1 MKFRFHQTTVSKDFV
16 NFLFKLFNKQKTF
29 SSSINVVENC
39 YLTFNLIKEIPLKFR
54 AELTGGLFNTKD
66 VHHLHMLKF
75 PTKGTLDYH
84 DHSKFERY
92 SYVLYMDNVGGTLF
106 QDNNDEIF
114 FKSRKG
120 KLIIFDSEIFHK
132 AVTGKET
139 RYTAGGGIL
148 KKTKEV

>member
-1 MKFRFHQTTVSKDFV
+1 MKFRFHQTMVSKDFV

-29 SSSINVVENC
+29 ASSVNVVENC

-54 AELTGGLFNTKD
+54 AELTGGLFNAEE

-75 PTKGTLDYH
+75 PPGGTLDYH

-92 SYVLYMDNVGGTLF
+92 SYVLYMDDVGGTSF
-106 QDNNDEIF
+106 QDNNDNLF

-120 KLIIFDSEIFHK
+120 KLIIFDSNIFHK
-132 AVTGKET
+132 AITDNQT
-139 RYTAGGGIL
+139 RYTAGGGIF
-148 KKTKEV
+148 KK

>member
-54 AELTGGLFNTKD
+54 AELTGGLFNAED

-75 PTKGTLDYH
+75 PPRGTLDYH

-92 SYVLYMDNVGGTLF
+92 SYVLYMDDIGGTLF
-106 QDNNDEIF
+106 QDSIDNLF

-120 KLIIFDSEIFHK
+120 KLIIFDSKIFHK
-132 AVTGKET
+132 AVTDNQT
-139 RYTAGGGIL
+139 RYTAGGGII
-148 KKTKEV
+148 KKVV